1 MTTKELINQARNY
14 DSLLPANL
22 TYGIP
27 KEELYIK
34 YGVNMNEEKIEI
46 LTNGIK

>member
-1 MTTKELINQARNY
+1 MINQAKHY

-27 KEELYIK
+27 KEWLYIK
-34 YGVNMNEEKIEI
+34 YDVKMTPEKTEI
-46 LTNGIK
+46 LANGLK